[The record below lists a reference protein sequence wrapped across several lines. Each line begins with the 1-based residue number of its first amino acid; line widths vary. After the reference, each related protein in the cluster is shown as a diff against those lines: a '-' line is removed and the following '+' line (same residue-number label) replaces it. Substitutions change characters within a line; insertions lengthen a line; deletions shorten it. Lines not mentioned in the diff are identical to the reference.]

1 MWHTHTH
8 EEKCNLYLNARY
20 IIQTINVHASADR
33 VKQVGTLPFMQL
45 QGLSNHCG
53 VCAFNNVAGQEVTNV
68 PEMNEAADELW
79 LEQFEK
85 IGCLVT
91 DDIQRHRDS
100 NGFHS
105 FETLEI
111 IGSKHGLKF
120 VVLDSC
126 IRSLLGR
133 EFRPELSSLLIRE
146 LQQCYQF
153 PVDLLMLDRDSRVQ
167 HYTVAKV
174 YHHIIWYFDSMKQKP
189 FTITADTLFKILAN
203 ETCIT
208 FHVSKH
214 KDPITQEQMSPSAMV
229 SSLEI
234 VIYYT

>member
-1 MWHTHTH
+1 M
-8 EEKCNLYLNARY
+8 K
-20 IIQTINVHASADR
+20 D
-33 VKQVGTLPFMQL
+33 
-45 QGLSNHCG
+45 
-53 VCAFNNVAGQEVTNV
+53 
-68 PEMNEAADELW
+68 
-79 LEQFEK
+79 
-85 IGCLVT
+85 
-91 DDIQRHRDS
+91 RDS

-133 EFRPELSSLLIRE
+133 EFRPESSSLLIRE
-146 LQQCYQF
+146 LQQCYQL

-189 FTITADTLFKILAN
+189 FTTALFKILAN
-203 ETCIT
+203 ETCIK

-214 KDPITQEQMSPSAMV
+214 QDPITQE
-229 SSLEI
+229 
-234 VIYYT
+234 